1 MSIFCQILFICTIFS
16 LVKLIVSDCESCYMH
31 RYKADQKFEQKST
44 RFWEFEEESNTWVE
58 VKLPYDLVSC
68 INDNCTIVNSIQQ
81 MTTKNEDQKGES
93 VVSNKREH
101 GEKEDDKRGQKESSY
116 AILPL
121 RKRVSFTK
129 MSDTSVW
136 VTGES
141 GSIYERFW
149 NGLQWVIAPH
159 DLPVSAGY
167 AISVFMVNHTI
178 LALSEA
184 GTLYQMQL
192 TEDSQPIWIE
202 FMPVFDQSTSKE
214 RGQSPAILLTSGV
227 TSHDRETMFLCTK
240 NGSLLELR
248 GVDPPRWIN
257 HGRPPGANVAAIA
270 DAATV
275 RPGVFF
281 TVSAAGDLYEYDQT
295 SKPPWKKH
303 IRKEESRKDT
313 SLAPIRGCTVHE
325 LIDAHSVSLFL
336 LTKGGE
342 LVERRLHQRKWK
354 WVVHGN
360 PKGHSLSS
368 ITCISQDEFNEN
380 SNSNSLFLTTAAGF
394 IFEYKIPK
402 YSGNFRDQE
411 VEENWE
417 NHMHPPH
424 AKAARGIAGVHLQV
438 GRMIFPLD
446 DGRLA
451 ELHLSGLGG
460 ENLGPNSQVYT
471 RRKSSYKFV
480 WSVLDAPETEGWNA
494 EYCVEERGPSNCIIG
509 TKDEIS
515 GVANTRSS
523 SRRRKDGKNQQNY
536 LSVGASDN
544 SMSANSMEEYS
555 IPDNWIKNFRLRLMQ
570 GGKSFFLI
578 TDSGLTFEYLN
589 TENVWLWLRHEHPT
603 AMKGALGNYNG
614 SFFLVDENGSL
625 LIRERNSNELTWI
638 NCTAM
643 RKGRQVVGGP
653 PWDSVPGRAPKAK
666 AEDTIFF
673 VSKTGRLL
681 QFAVALRKFKWK
693 DCRNPPNTKIACIV
707 DQEGFR
713 ENIVF
718 VIGRN
723 NRLYQYNKV
732 TELWHEHYQSQHLV
746 LSRSPGTATRAS
758 SGSLKGSIFMLSDDG
773 GLVEYQWNQFDG
785 WNWIEHGTPYTNVTL
800 VGSPGPCFGGTELFL
815 IGSDGNVYLRYLDQR
830 TWKWT
835 DCSFPYIGSKINNNE
850 RQAEEKSR
858 EEEICI
864 DKDFDAS
871 FEKIEEN
878 LQAINKNC
886 DPKVSSTRPIPF
898 NEDSV
903 IFELRDGR
911 LAEIQRIGDKN
922 WEWTTYHWH
931 SNKLMHGEL
940 LGNLGI
946 IRSNICFYGTTG
958 VACCIEE

>member
-1 MSIFCQILFICTIFS
+1 MSILYQIMFLCSVFS
-16 LVKLIVSDCESCYMH
+16 LISLIVADCESCYMH
-31 RYKADQKFEQKST
+31 QYKPDKKFEQKSN
-44 RFWEFEEESNTWVE
+44 RFWEFKEESNTWVE

-68 INDNCTIVNSIQQ
+68 IDDNCTIVNTIKQ
-81 MTTKNEDQKGES
+81 MNTKNEDQKGES
-93 VVSNKREH
+93 DVSDEKEREDKEENKRELN
-101 GEKEDDKRGQKESSY
+101 ESSY

-121 RKRVSFTK
+121 RRRVSLTK
-129 MSDTSVW
+129 MSDSSVW

-167 AISVFMVNHTI
+167 AVSVFMVNHTI

-202 FMPVFDQSTSKE
+202 FMPVFDQSPVKE
-214 RGQSPAILLTSGV
+214 TDQSSAVLLASGV
-227 TSHDRETMFLCTK
+227 TSQDRETMFLCTK
-240 NGSLLELR
+240 NGSLLELK
-248 GVDPPRWIN
+248 GVDPPSWDN
-257 HGRPPGANVAAIA
+257 HGRPPGANVAAIV
-270 DAATV
+270 DAATI
-275 RPGVFF
+275 RAGVLF

-303 IRKEESRKDT
+303 IRREQSREDT
-313 SLAPIRGCTVHE
+313 FLAPFRGCSLHG
-325 LIDAHSVSLFL
+325 LIGAHSVSLFL

-360 PKGHSLSS
+360 PKGHLLSS
-368 ITCISQDEFNEN
+368 ITCISQDEYNE
-380 SNSNSLFLTTAAGF
+380 NSNSLFLTTAAGS
-394 IFEYKIPK
+394 IFEYQIPK
-402 YSGNFRDQE
+402 YSDQE
-411 VEENWE
+411 AKENWA
-417 NHMHPPH
+417 NHMHPPNG
-424 AKAARGIAGVHLQV
+424 KAARGIAGLHLQV

-451 ELHLSGLGG
+451 ELHLLGLGG

-471 RRKSSYKFV
+471 RRKQSYKYV

-494 EYCVEERGPSNCIIG
+494 EYCAEDRGPSNCIIG
-509 TKDEIS
+509 TKDELN

-523 SRRRKDGKNQQNY
+523 SRRRKDVNPQQNY
-536 LSVGASDN
+536 LSVGAPDN
-544 SMSANSMEEYS
+544 SMSAISMEEYN

-589 TENVWLWLRHEHPT
+589 TENVWFWLRHEHPT
-603 AMKGALGNYNG
+603 AMKGALGTYNG
-614 SFFLVDENGSL
+614 SIFLVDENGSL
-625 LIRERNSNELTWI
+625 LIRERNSTDLTWI

-643 RKGRQVVGGP
+643 RKGKQVVGGP
-653 PWDSVPGRAPKAK
+653 PWDNVPGRAPKAK
-666 AEDTIFF
+666 AEDAIFF

-681 QFAVALRKFKWK
+681 QFSVALRKFKWK
-693 DCRNPPNTKIACIV
+693 DCKNPPNTKIAYIV

-718 VIGRN
+718 IIGRN

-746 LSRSPGTATRAS
+746 LSRSPGTATRS
-758 SGSLKGSIFMLSDDG
+758 SSVSLKGSIFMLSDEG
-773 GLVEYQWNQFDG
+773 GLVEYQWNPYDG
-785 WNWIEHGTPYTNVTL
+785 WNWIEHGTPCTNVTL

-815 IGSDGNVYLRYLDQR
+815 IGSDGNVYLRYFDQR
-830 TWKWT
+830 TWKWR
-835 DCSFPYIGSKINNNE
+835 DCGFPYLGNKIDNNE
-850 RQAEEKSR
+850 RQVEEKSR
-858 EEEICI
+858 DEEICI

-871 FEKIEEN
+871 FEKVEEN
-878 LQAINKNC
+878 LQATNKNC
-886 DPKVSSTRPIPF
+886 DLKVSP
-898 NEDSV
+898 
-903 IFELRDGR
+903 
-911 LAEIQRIGDKN
+911 
-922 WEWTTYHWH
+922 
-931 SNKLMHGEL
+931 
-940 LGNLGI
+940 NLH
-946 IRSNICFYGTTG
+946 
-958 VACCIEE
+958 